1 MKKETVIKVNRN
13 ERFVLSSTSINYK
26 VDKENNSTTCYG
38 EFKLT
43 FRGFQINAVTIY
55 DYCIKSPNDIDNEV
69 FAKKLARAKMERKA
83 YKWLKSYF
91 MNTDLHGVT
100 SLTISVEKK
109 KINPHRLIKYI
120 NNSIRF
126 AEDIIEHQNH
136 YIYKVLNK

>member
-26 VDKENNSTTCYG
+26 VDKENNYTMCYG

-43 FRGFQINAVTIY
+43 FRGFTINTVTIY

-83 YKWLKSYF
+83 YTWLKSYF

>member
-1 MKKETVIKVNRN
+1 MKKEIINKINRN
-13 ERFVLSSTSINYK
+13 ERFVLSTTSINYN

-43 FRGFQINAVTIY
+43 FRGFPINTVTIY
-55 DYCIKSPNDIDNEV
+55 DYCIKSPNDIDNEI
-69 FAKKLARAKMERKA
+69 FAKKLARAKMERNA
-83 YKWLKSYF
+83 YAWLKGCF
-91 MNTDLHGVT
+91 MNTALHELT
-100 SLTISVEKK
+100 SLTIPVEKK

-126 AEDIIEHQNH
+126 AEDMIEHQNH